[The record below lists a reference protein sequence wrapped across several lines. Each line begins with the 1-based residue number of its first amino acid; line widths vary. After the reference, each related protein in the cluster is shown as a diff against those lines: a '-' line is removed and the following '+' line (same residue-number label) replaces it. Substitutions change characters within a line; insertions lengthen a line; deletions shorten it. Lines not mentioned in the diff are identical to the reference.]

1 MKEPLRDKTTNF
13 TYAQK
18 TGETVTQ
25 YPFIL
30 IRQEGF
36 LFIFISLMITHIE
49 GRLLEKNPTYAIID
63 CNGVGYYLNITVN
76 TYSKI
81 GSEEKCKLLTHVIV
95 SQMDNSQNMYG
106 FFDEQERSAFRHL
119 ISVSGVGASTAKM
132 VLSALSPGEVQQAIA
147 SGNVSVFRSIKGI
160 GEKTAQRIII
170 DLNGKLSALTSGE
183 GLGMRAHN
191 KIRDEALRALLTLG
205 FVKNLS
211 EKAVDKALSA
221 KPDLSVDQV
230 VKEALKNL

>member
-1 MKEPLRDKTTNF
+1 
-13 TYAQK
+13 
-18 TGETVTQ
+18 
-25 YPFIL
+25 
-30 IRQEGF
+30 
-36 LFIFISLMITHIE
+36 MITHIE

-63 CNGVGYYLNITVN
+63 CNGVGYYLHITVN

-81 GSEEKCKLLTHVIV
+81 GSSEKCKLLTHVIV

-106 FFDEQERSAFRHL
+106 FFDEQERNTFRHL
-119 ISVSGVGASTAKM
+119 ISVSGVGASTARM
-132 VLSALSPGEVQQAIA
+132 VLSALSPAEVQSAIA

-160 GEKTAQRIII
+160 GEKTAQRIIL
-170 DLNGKLSALTSGE
+170 DLSGKLVPLSGGE
-183 GLGMRAHN
+183 TQGGRPHN
-191 KIRDEALRALLTLG
+191 KTREEALKALLTLG

-221 KPDLSVDQV
+221 KPELSVDQV

>member
-1 MKEPLRDKTTNF
+1 
-13 TYAQK
+13 
-18 TGETVTQ
+18 
-25 YPFIL
+25 
-30 IRQEGF
+30 
-36 LFIFISLMITHIE
+36 MITHIE

-81 GSEEKCKLLTHVIV
+81 GSSEKCKLLTHVIV

-119 ISVSGVGASTAKM
+119 ISVSGVGASTARM
-132 VLSALSPGEVQQAIA
+132 VLSSLSPTEVQQAIA

-170 DLNGKLSALTSGE
+170 DLNGKLSPFSLAG
-183 GLGMRAHN
+183 GVQN
-191 KIRDEALRALLTLG
+191 KTRDEALRALLTLG

-211 EKAVDKALSA
+211 EKAVDKALST
-221 KPDLSVDQV
+221 KPDLSADQV